1 MSYGESMDR
10 LLEEL
15 SRLPGVGRKTAER
28 LAHHVLRMPREDADR
43 LARAIHEVKR
53 KTRSCS
59 VCSNVTEQDPCAICS
74 DARRDPRRVC
84 VVEQARDVVALEEA
98 AAWRGL
104 YHVLGG
110 RISPLDGVG
119 AGELTIARLVR
130 RVEHEGVGEIV
141 VATSPDLE
149 GDGTALEIERALA
162 HTGVRVSRIARGV
175 PTGYSLENAS
185 AAMLQDALRGRYAV
199 HGEDPEEDAEEP
211 DGNAVSASG
220 DADPSRPGDGN
231 GGAGGNDRAP
241 GDPAAG
247 V

>member
-1 MSYGESMDR
+1 MDR

-28 LAHHVLRMPREDADR
+28 LAHHVLRMPRDDADR
-43 LARAIHEVKR
+43 LARAIHDVKR

-59 VCSNVTEQDPCAICS
+59 RCANVTEQDPCALCS
-74 DARRDPRRVC
+74 DARRDPTRVC
-84 VVEQARDVVALEEA
+84 VVEQPRDVIALEEA

-119 AGELTIARLVR
+119 AGELTIDHLVE
-130 RVEHEGVGEIV
+130 RVRAEGVREVV

-149 GDGTALEIERALA
+149 GDGTCLEIERALA
-162 HTGVRVSRIARGV
+162 PTSVRVTRIARGV

-185 AAMLQDALRGRYAV
+185 AAMLQDAVRGRFV
-199 HGEDPEEDAEEP
+199 VEDLDDE
-211 DGNAVSASG
+211 
-220 DADPSRPGDGN
+220 
-231 GGAGGNDRAP
+231 AGS
-241 GDPAAG
+241 AAG
-247 V
+247 EPESDAP